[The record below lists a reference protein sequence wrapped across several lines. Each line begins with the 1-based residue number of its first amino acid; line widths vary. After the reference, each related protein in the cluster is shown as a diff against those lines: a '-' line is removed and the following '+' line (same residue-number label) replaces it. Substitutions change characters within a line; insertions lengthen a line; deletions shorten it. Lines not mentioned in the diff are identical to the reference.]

1 MSKTSS
7 TFSNFSSSSIRLQFL
22 SLSLS
27 TAPPSMWNSTENA
40 FSRSTSF
47 KDEAE
52 DEEELQWAALQRL
65 PTYSRIRRGIFRDM
79 VGEPKEIKIGNLEAS
94 EQRLLLDRLV
104 KSVDHDPEQFFARV
118 RKRFDA

>member
-1 MSKTSS
+1 
-7 TFSNFSSSSIRLQFL
+7 
-22 SLSLS
+22 
-27 TAPPSMWNSTENA
+27 MWNSAENA

-47 KDEAE
+47 KDEIE
-52 DEEELQWAALQRL
+52 DEEELRWAALQRL

-79 VGEPKEIKIGNLEAS
+79 VGEPKEIQIGNLEAS

-104 KSVDHDPEQFFARV
+104 NSVENDPEQFFARV

>member
-1 MSKTSS
+1 
-7 TFSNFSSSSIRLQFL
+7 
-22 SLSLS
+22 
-27 TAPPSMWNSTENA
+27 MWNSAAENA

-47 KDEAE
+47 KDEVE
-52 DEEELQWAALQRL
+52 DEEELRWAALQRL

-79 VGEPKEIKIGNLEAS
+79 IGESKEIQIGNLEAS

-104 KSVDHDPEQFFARV
+104 NSVENDPEQFFARV